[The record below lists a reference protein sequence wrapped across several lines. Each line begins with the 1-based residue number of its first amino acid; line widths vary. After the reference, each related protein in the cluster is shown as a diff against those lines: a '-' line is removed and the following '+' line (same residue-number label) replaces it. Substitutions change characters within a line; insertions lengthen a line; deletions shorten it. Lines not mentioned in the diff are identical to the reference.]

1 MSNLLLT
8 ERKDAL
14 SVTQL
19 NTLVHDLFEATD
31 IFSGIA
37 VRGEISN
44 LVKHRSGHYYFS
56 LKDEGSLV
64 RALMFRGDTLKLP
77 FEIENG
83 MNVIVYGS
91 LGTYVKDGNYRLI
104 AHRIEPD
111 GIGALSMAFEQLKR
125 RLAAE
130 GLFDAERKKPIPKIP
145 SAVGVVTSPTGAAVR
160 DLIHVLGRRFPFAK
174 VILFPALVQGEGAH
188 ESLIQGIETFCRMKN
203 VDVIIIGRGGGSA
216 EDLWAF
222 NHEKLA
228 RAIAAADIPIISAV
242 GHETDF
248 TICDFVA
255 DLRAP
260 TPSAAAELAVPE
272 TENLKHRFNNVIDR
286 MYALCKKKAESCRK
300 NLLQISERRIFTD
313 KDAFLKH
320 PGKTLTLYTEALM
333 QAMRT
338 RLALQR
344 TVFEKSTASLNV
356 LNPLHVLTRGYA
368 VVSKDGTAVR
378 SVKDI
383 APKDEFDVRMKDGV
397 LHAVCTERKETV

>member
-1 MSNLLLT
+1 MSDFLLS
-8 ERKDAL
+8 EKKDAL
-14 SVTQL
+14 TVTQL

-31 IFSGIA
+31 IFSALA

-77 FEIENG
+77 FELENG
-83 MNVIVYGS
+83 MNVIVYGA
-91 LGTYVKDGNYRLI
+91 LGTYIKDGNYRLI

-111 GIGALSMAFEQLKR
+111 GIGALSLAFEQLKR
-125 RLAAE
+125 RLGAE
-130 GLFDAERKKPIPKIP
+130 GLFDAERKKRLPKIP
-145 SAVGVVTSPTGAAVR
+145 SAIGIVTSPTGAAVR

-174 VILFPALVQGEGAH
+174 VILYPALVQGDGAP
-188 ESLIQGIETFCRMKN
+188 ESLIRGIETFCQMKN
-203 VDVIIIGRGGGSA
+203 VDVIIVGRGGGSA

-222 NHEKLA
+222 NSEKLA
-228 RAIAAADIPIISAV
+228 RAIAAADVPVISAV

-272 TENLKHRFNNVIDR
+272 TEVLKQRFSNVIDK
-286 MYALCKKKAESCRK
+286 MYALCKKKTEALRK
-300 NLLQISERRIFTD
+300 TVLQMSERRIFLD
-313 KDAFLKH
+313 QNAFLMH
-320 PGKTLTLYTEALM
+320 PQKELAFYTETLM

-338 RLALQR
+338 KLAIQR
-344 TVFEKSTASLNV
+344 TVFEKSIASLHV

-368 VVSKDGTAVR
+368 VVSQNGNPVR
-378 SVKDI
+378 SVKEI
-383 APKDEFDVRMKDGV
+383 SENEEFDIRMKDGT
-397 LHAVCTERKETV
+397 LRAVCLERQETV